1 MMCIGIVPYELR
13 KTKKLDQLHVD
24 QLVWPSKKPSNAS
37 LVRDLGKNDHIIIFP
52 YSKTL
57 LTANA
62 QVNCKVSLVIFEPRA
77 IQARYYNIIPI
88 LRFLYHKILVRDPIL
103 ASKYNNVH
111 SLSFAELWIET
122 DNLKLPD
129 FSQRHGISLIASMK
143 NDLEGHKLRHKV
155 ISFDKSHTHQ
165 LLTPLGRAYEQFDHI
180 VTALAPF
187 RYSVIIENCI
197 EPHYFTEKILNCLAC
212 KTIPIYW
219 GHESVK
225 QYFDTSNW
233 LFFNDLED
241 GYEKIK
247 FASGGKHIVSDD
259 KIHENYI
266 QANLYKNLY
275 KKMSETIT
283 E

>member
-1 MMCIGIVPYELR
+1 MHIGIVPYELR
-13 KTKKLDQLHVD
+13 KTKKLGQLHVD
-24 QLVWPSKKPSNAS
+24 QLIWPLNKPSNK
-37 LVRDLGKNDHIIIFP
+37 LYIKDLGKNDHIVIFP
-52 YSKTL
+52 SSKTL

-62 QVNCKVSLVIFEPRA
+62 QVTCKVSLIIVEPRS

-88 LRFLYHKILVRDPIL
+88 LRYLYHNILIRDRNL

-111 SLSFAELWIET
+111 SFSFAELWIET

-129 FSQRHGISLIASMK
+129 FSEKHGISLIASLK
-143 NDLEGHKLRHKV
+143 NDLEGHKLRHKL
-155 ISFDKSHTHQ
+155 ISFDISHNNQ
-165 LLTPLGRAYEQFDHI
+165 LLTPLGRAYEKFNDM

-187 RYSVIIENCI
+187 KYSVVVENSI
-197 EPHYFTEKILNCLAC
+197 EPHYFSEKILNCLAC

-219 GHESVK
+219 GHDSIR

-233 LFFNDLED
+233 LFFNDVED

-247 FASGGKHIVSDD
+247 FASSGKHTVSQE
-259 KIHENYI
+259 KILENYA
-266 QANLYKNLY
+266 QAGSYKNLY
-275 KKMSETIT
+275 KRMCEKIT

>member
-1 MMCIGIVPYELR
+1 MFIGIVPYKLR
-13 KTKKLDQLHVD
+13 KTKKLGQLHLD
-24 QLVWPSKKPSNAS
+24 ELVWPLNKPSNA
-37 LVRDLGKNDHIIIFP
+37 LQIRDLGKNDHVVIFP

-62 QVNCKVSLVIFEPRA
+62 QVTCKVSLILVEPKA
-77 IQARYYNIIPI
+77 VHARYYNIIPI
-88 LRFLYHKILVRDPIL
+88 LRYLYHNILVRDPKL
-103 ASKYNNVH
+103 ASKFNNVH
-111 SLSFAELWIET
+111 SFSFAELWIET

-129 FSQRHGISLIASMK
+129 FSQKGGISLIASMK
-143 NDLEGHKLRHKV
+143 NDLEGHKLRHKL

-165 LLTPLGRAYEQFDHI
+165 FLTPLGRAYEQFENM
-180 VTALAPF
+180 VSALAPF
-187 RYSVIIENCI
+187 QYSVVIENSI
-197 EPHYFTEKILNCLAC
+197 EPHYFSEKILNCLAC

-219 GHESVK
+219 GHESIK

-247 FASGGKHIVSDD
+247 FASSGEHIVSHA
-259 KIHENYI
+259 KIHENYL
-266 QANLYKNLY
+266 QAKSYKNLY
-275 KKMSETIT
+275 KRMSKKIT

>member
-1 MMCIGIVPYELR
+1 MYIGIVPYKLR
-13 KTKKLDQLHVD
+13 KTKKLGQLYVY
-24 QLVWPSKKPSNAS
+24 QLVWPHKKPPNA
-37 LVRDLGKNDHIIIFP
+37 LQVKDLGKNDHIVIFP

-88 LRFLYHKILVRDPIL
+88 LRFLYHNILVRDPKL

-111 SLSFAELWIET
+111 SLSLAMLSVET
-122 DNLKLPD
+122 ENLRLPD
-129 FSQRHGISLIASMK
+129 FSQRCGISLIASAK
-143 NDLEGHKLRHKV
+143 NDLEGHKLRHKL
-155 ISFDKSHTHQ
+155 ISFDKSHAHQ
-165 LLTPLGRAYEQFDHI
+165 LLTPLGRAYEQFDDM
-180 VTALAPF
+180 VAALAPF
-187 RYSVIIENCI
+187 RYSVVIENCI
-197 EPHYFTEKILNCLAC
+197 EPHLFTEKILNCLAC

-247 FASGGKHIVSDD
+247 FASSGEHVVSHK
-259 KIHENYI
+259 KIHENFV
-266 QANLYKNLY
+266 QAKSYKNLY
-275 KKMSETIT
+275 KRMSEKIT

>member
-1 MMCIGIVPYELR
+1 MFIGIVPYKLR
-13 KTKKLDQLHVD
+13 KTKKLGQLRVD
-24 QLVWPSKKPSNAS
+24 QLVWPLNKPSNA
-37 LVRDLGKNDHIIIFP
+37 LHIRDLGENDHIVIFP

-57 LTANA
+57 LTANS
-62 QVNCKVSLVIFEPRA
+62 QVDCKVSLILVEPKA
-77 IQARYYNIIPI
+77 VHARYYNIIPI
-88 LRFLYHKILVRDPIL
+88 LRYLYHNILIRDPKL

-111 SLSFAELWIET
+111 SFSFAELWIET

-129 FSQRHGISLIASMK
+129 FSQRRGISLIASMK
-143 NDLEGHKLRHKV
+143 NDLEGHKLRHKL

-165 LLTPLGRAYEQFDHI
+165 LLTPLGRAYKQFDDMF
-180 VTALAPF
+180 TALAPF
-187 RYSVIIENCI
+187 QYSVVIENCI
-197 EPHYFTEKILNCLAC
+197 EPHLFTEKILNCLAC

-247 FASGGKHIVSDD
+247 FASSGEHIVSHD
-259 KIHENYI
+259 KIHENYV
-266 QANLYKNLY
+266 QAKSYKNLY
-275 KKMSETIT
+275 KRMSEKIT

>member
-1 MMCIGIVPYELR
+1 MFIGIVPYKLR
-13 KTKKLDQLHVD
+13 KTKKLGQLHLD
-24 QLVWPSKKPSNAS
+24 ELVWPLNKPSNA
-37 LVRDLGKNDHIIIFP
+37 LQIRDLGKNDHVVIFP

-62 QVNCKVSLVIFEPRA
+62 QVTCKVSLILVEPKA
-77 IQARYYNIIPI
+77 VHARYYNIIPI
-88 LRFLYHKILVRDPIL
+88 LRYLYHNILVRDPKL
-103 ASKYNNVH
+103 ASKFNNVH
-111 SLSFAELWIET
+111 SFSFAELWIET

-129 FSQRHGISLIASMK
+129 FSQKGGISLIASMK
-143 NDLEGHKLRHKV
+143 NDLEGHKLRHKL

-165 LLTPLGRAYEQFDHI
+165 FLTPLGRAYEQFENM
-180 VTALAPF
+180 VSALAPF
-187 RYSVIIENCI
+187 QYSVVIENSI
-197 EPHYFTEKILNCLAC
+197 EPHYFSEKILNCLAC

-219 GHESVK
+219 GHDSVK

-247 FASGGKHIVSDD
+247 FASSGEHIVSHA
-259 KIHENYI
+259 KIHENYL
-266 QANLYKNLY
+266 QAKSYKNLY
-275 KKMSETIT
+275 KRISEKIT

>member
-1 MMCIGIVPYELR
+1 MHIGIVPYELR
-13 KTKKLDQLHVD
+13 KTKKLGQLHVD
-24 QLVWPSKKPSNAS
+24 QLIWPLNKPSNS
-37 LVRDLGKNDHIIIFP
+37 LHVKDLGENDHIVIFP

-57 LTANA
+57 LTANT
-62 QVNCKVSLVIFEPRA
+62 QVTCKVSLIIFEPRA
-77 IQARYYNIIPI
+77 IHARYYNIIPI
-88 LRFLYHKILVRDPIL
+88 LRYLYHNILVRDPKL

-111 SLSFAELWIET
+111 SFSLAELWIET

-129 FSQRHGISLIASMK
+129 FSERHGISLIASMK
-143 NDLEGHKLRHKV
+143 NDLEGHKLRHKL

-165 LLTPLGRAYEQFDHI
+165 LLTPLGRAYKQFDDM

-187 RYSVIIENCI
+187 KYSVVIENCI

-219 GHESVK
+219 GHESIK

-247 FASGGKHIVSDD
+247 FASSGEHVVSSRQ
-259 KIHENYI
+259 N
-266 QANLYKNLY
+266 
-275 KKMSETIT
+275 T
-283 E
+283 

>member
-1 MMCIGIVPYELR
+1 MHIGIVPYELR
-13 KTKKLDQLHVD
+13 KTKKLGQLHVD
-24 QLVWPSKKPSNAS
+24 QLVWPLNKPSNK
-37 LVRDLGKNDHIIIFP
+37 LHVKDLGKNDHIVIFP
-52 YSKTL
+52 SSKTL

-62 QVNCKVSLVIFEPRA
+62 QVTCKVSLIIVEPRS

-88 LRFLYHKILVRDPIL
+88 LRYLYHNILIRDPNL

-111 SLSFAELWIET
+111 SFSFAELWIET

-129 FSQRHGISLIASMK
+129 FSEKHGISLIASLK
-143 NDLEGHKLRHKV
+143 NDLEGHKLRHKL
-155 ISFDKSHTHQ
+155 ISFDISHNNQ
-165 LLTPLGRAYEQFDHI
+165 LLTPLGRAYEKFNDM

-187 RYSVIIENCI
+187 KYSVVVENSI
-197 EPHYFTEKILNCLAC
+197 EPHYFSEKILNCLAC

-219 GHESVK
+219 GHKSVK

-233 LFFNDLED
+233 LFFSDLED

-247 FASGGKHIVSDD
+247 FASSGKHIVFQD

-266 QANLYKNLY
+266 QAKSYSNLYKRMCE
-275 KKMSETIT
+275 KIT

>member
-1 MMCIGIVPYELR
+1 MFIGIVPYKLR
-13 KTKKLDQLHVD
+13 KTKKLGRLRVD
-24 QLVWPSKKPSNAS
+24 QLVWPLNKPSDA
-37 LVRDLGKNDHIIIFP
+37 LHIRDLGENDHIVIFP

-57 LTANA
+57 LTANS
-62 QVNCKVSLVIFEPRA
+62 QVDCKVSLILVEPRA
-77 IQARYYNIIPI
+77 IQARYYNIIFI
-88 LRFLYHKILVRDPIL
+88 LRYLYHNILVRDPKL
-103 ASKYNNVH
+103 AFKYNNVH
-111 SLSFAELWIET
+111 SLSLVELWVET
-122 DNLKLPD
+122 DNLRLPD
-129 FSQRHGISLIASMK
+129 FVKKRGISLIASMK
-143 NDLEGHKLRHKV
+143 KDLEGHKLRHKL
-155 ISFDKSHTHQ
+155 ISFDKSHTNQ
-165 LLTPLGRAYEQFDHI
+165 LLTPLGRAYEQFGDM

-187 RYSVIIENCI
+187 RYSVVIENCI

-247 FASGGKHIVSDD
+247 FASSGEHIVSLD
-259 KIHENYI
+259 KINENYV
-266 QANLYKNLY
+266 QAKSYKNLY
-275 KKMSETIT
+275 KRISEKIT

>member
-1 MMCIGIVPYELR
+1 MYIGIVPYELR
-13 KTKKLDQLHVD
+13 KTKKIGHLHVD
-24 QLVWPSKKPSNAS
+24 QLVWPLNKPTNA
-37 LVRDLGKNDHIIIFP
+37 LHVKDLGENDHIAIYPF
-52 YSKTL
+52 SKTVM
-57 LTANA
+57 TANA
-62 QVNCKVSLVIFEPRA
+62 QVTCKVSLIIFEPRA
-77 IQARYYNIIPI
+77 VHARYYTIIPI
-88 LRFLYHKILVRDPIL
+88 LRYLYHNILVRDPKL

-111 SLSFAELWIET
+111 SFSFADLWIET
-122 DNLKLPD
+122 NNLKLPD

-143 NDLEGHKLRHKV
+143 NDFEGHKLRHKL
-155 ISFDKSHTHQ
+155 IAFDKSHTHQ
-165 LLTPLGRAYEQFDHI
+165 LLTPLGRAYKQFDDM

-187 RYSVIIENCI
+187 RYSVVIENCS
-197 EPHYFTEKILNCLAC
+197 EPHYFTEKISNCLAC

-247 FASGGKHIVSDD
+247 FASSGEHVVCHT
-259 KIHENYI
+259 KIQENYV
-266 QANLYKNLY
+266 QAKSYKNLY
-275 KKMSETIT
+275 KRLAEKIT

>member
-1 MMCIGIVPYELR
+1 LG
-13 KTKKLDQLHVD
+13 QLHLD
-24 QLVWPSKKPSNAS
+24 ELVWPLNKPSNA
-37 LVRDLGKNDHIIIFP
+37 LQIRDLGKNDHVVIFP

-62 QVNCKVSLVIFEPRA
+62 QVTCKVSLILVEPKA
-77 IQARYYNIIPI
+77 VHARYYNIIPI
-88 LRFLYHKILVRDPIL
+88 LRYLYHNILVRDPKL
-103 ASKYNNVH
+103 ASKFNNVH
-111 SLSFAELWIET
+111 SFSFAELWIET

-129 FSQRHGISLIASMK
+129 FSQKGGISLIASMK
-143 NDLEGHKLRHKV
+143 NDLEGHKLRHKL

-165 LLTPLGRAYEQFDHI
+165 FLTPLGRAYEQFENM
-180 VTALAPF
+180 VSALAPF
-187 RYSVIIENCI
+187 QYSVVIENSI
-197 EPHYFTEKILNCLAC
+197 EPHYFSEKILNCLAC

-219 GHESVK
+219 GHESIK

-247 FASGGKHIVSDD
+247 FASSGEHIVSHT
-259 KIHENYI
+259 KIHENYL
-266 QANLYKNLY
+266 QAKSYKNLY
-275 KKMSETIT
+275 KRMSKKIT